1 MGREVRLVHKTSST
15 RERSK
20 TVPKTIPIPGPG
32 VIGGAQDTTVGLNT
46 AIELVF
52 TAEGV
57 FWRDLNGNSFTGKLF
72 QGVADYGDSYV
83 SFTPDT
89 PTDVHWRFLPADG
102 SSETDGR
109 ILVRQDGFRENS
121 IREERVVRT

>member
-1 MGREVRLVHKTSST
+1 M
-15 RERSK
+15 
-20 TVPKTIPIPGPG
+20 PKTIPIPGPG
-32 VIGGAQDTTVGLNT
+32 VIGGNQDTTVGLNT

-52 TAEGV
+52 TADGV

-72 QGVADYGDSYV
+72 QGVTNYGDSYV

-102 SSETDGR
+102 SSETDGS
-109 ILVRQDGFRENS
+109 ILVRKDAHRGNS
-121 IREERVVRT
+121 IREERTVKT

>member
-1 MGREVRLVHKTSST
+1 M
-15 RERSK
+15 
-20 TVPKTIPIPGPG
+20 PKTIPIPGPG
-32 VIGGAQDTTVGLNT
+32 VIGGNQETTVGLNT

-52 TAEGV
+52 TADGV
-57 FWRDLNGNSFTGKLF
+57 FWRNLNGNSFTGKLF

-89 PTDVHWRFLPADG
+89 PTDVSWRFLPADG

-109 ILVRQDGFRENS
+109 ILVRQDGYSENS
-121 IREERVVRT
+121 IRGERAVKT